1 MVDKFTFTMG
11 YHLVKSDRELTGHY
25 YITLK
30 VEVRINMPNYI
41 FIAGNESLFDI
52 VKKVYQ
58 RPAATNH
65 AV

>member
-1 MVDKFTFTMG
+1 MG
-11 YHLVKSDRELTGHY
+11 YPLVKSDRELTGHY

-41 FIAGNESLFDI
+41 FIAGNESLFDMA
-52 VKKVYQ
+52 KEVYQ